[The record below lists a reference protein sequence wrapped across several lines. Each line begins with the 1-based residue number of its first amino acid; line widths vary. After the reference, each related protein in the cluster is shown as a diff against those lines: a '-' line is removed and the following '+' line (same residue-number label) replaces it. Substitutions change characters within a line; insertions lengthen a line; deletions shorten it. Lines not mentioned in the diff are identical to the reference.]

1 MSFKRIP
8 LLILVL
14 ALLLMSTTTLIVAQD
29 DPAPLLDALALVPDE
44 SHGELYFVDIAAI
57 EEAYPPA
64 HRPIDWEESLA
75 DNGLPYDVW
84 WHMFRN
90 YILPGLEYFR
100 SAAEMPAAMGAD
112 FFQID
117 RVLVDAA
124 PPQTV
129 MYLFGDF
136 DPAAIGAALTERD
149 FTQEA
154 VSGAVELWCGSV
166 GCENSEQINL
176 RERNSADFF
185 GGDLGRQWGR
195 LIAPEFMIG
204 ANIFT
209 DLQDV
214 EQVVNGAQDSLASN
228 LLYQAAVAALSDQA
242 TLLQAFIPSDAG
254 LASFSDVGA
263 LLAPTLAPEQRRAI
277 FARLLDNHL
286 ETLPPFKLALFA
298 DVVSENE
305 EIGSVVLVYALPADA
320 ETAARI
326 LPERIAAYQS
336 LVTQRSLSEMLDERQ
351 VEVRADVLPGEF
363 YTTVRLN
370 FAAPKPTAEA
380 IAEDAPRPLVYRL
393 LLNAFVQRDMNWLST
408 LSRAD
413 LEALAGN

>member
-8 LLILVL
+8 LLIFAL
-14 ALLLMSTTTLIVAQD
+14 ALLLSTTSLIVAQD
-29 DPAPLLDALALVPDE
+29 DPVPLLDALALVPDE
-44 SHGELYFVDIAAI
+44 PHGELYFVDFAAI
-57 EEAYPPA
+57 EQAYPAAQRPA
-64 HRPIDWEESLA
+64 NWAAFESG
-75 DNGLPYDVW
+75 DNLSAAVW
-84 WHMFRN
+84 RRVFMT
-90 YILPGLEYFR
+90 YMLPGLEYFR
-100 SAAEMPAAMGAD
+100 FAVEMPAAMGAD

-117 RVLVDAA
+117 RALVDAV
-124 PPQTV
+124 PPHTV

-154 VSGAVELWCGSV
+154 VSGEVELWCGSV
-166 GCENSEQINL
+166 GCENSEQANV
-176 RERNSADFF
+176 RERNPADFF
-185 GGDLGRQWGR
+185 GGDLGRLWGR

-204 ANIFT
+204 ANMFA
-209 DLQDV
+209 DLQSV
-214 EQVVNGAQDSLASN
+214 EQVVTGEREHLAEN
-228 LLYQAAVAALSDQA
+228 PLYQSAVAALSDQG
-242 TLLQAFIPSDAG
+242 TLLQAFIPSDEG

-263 LLAPTLAPEQRRAI
+263 MLSPMVSPEQRRAI
-277 FARLLDNHL
+277 IAAFLEQDF
-286 ETLPPFKLALFA
+286 ETLPPYKLALFA
-298 DVVSENE
+298 DVVNETE
-305 EIGSVVLVYALPADA
+305 EIGAVVLVYALEADA
-320 ETAARI
+320 QEAARV

-336 LVTQRSLSEMLDERQ
+336 LVTQRSFGETLVERQ

-393 LLNAFVQRDMNWLST
+393 LLNAFAQRDLGWLSI